1 MDPLLP
7 EEPLARF
14 IHDKNYYRPSDR
26 SIRHSAFMP
35 ARKDKQ
41 VSVFR
46 ISGLAAPAI
55 WEIGNRYV
63 ATPLRRSLLGR
74 ADIKASD
81 PVIIGLQVTPDDNP
95 PRHANIGGWPED
107 ASKHK
112 LLAIQLAEK
121 ASLRLISDKA

>member
-7 EEPLARF
+7 DEPLARF
-14 IHDKNYYRPSDR
+14 IRDKSYYRPSDR

-35 ARKDKQ
+35 ASKDKQ

-46 ISGLAAPAI
+46 ISGLAAPVI

-63 ATPLRRSLLGR
+63 AIPLGKLLLGR
-74 ADIKASD
+74 ADIKVSD
-81 PVIIGLQVTPDDNP
+81 SLGIGLQVIPNDNP

-107 ASKHK
+107 SSKHK
-112 LLAIQLAEK
+112 LLAMQLAEK
-121 ASLRLISDKA
+121 ASLHLISDET